1 MLQVG
6 LKLTILEKM
15 HNMLKN
21 DSEIPNRGYTPR
33 DIDHPD
39 YFGDFSWA
47 KVIGLGCVF
56 LFLIFIIG
64 VLF

>member
-1 MLQVG
+1 MY
-6 LKLTILEKM
+6 KK
-15 HNMLKN
+15 
-21 DSEIPNRGYTPR
+21 GYTPK

-39 YFGDFSWA
+39 YFGDFSWT

-56 LFLIFIIG
+56 LVLMFIIG

>member
-1 MLQVG
+1 MF
-6 LKLTILEKM
+6 
-15 HNMLKN
+15 KN
-21 DSEIPNRGYTPR
+21 DSEIPNRSYTPR

-39 YFGDFSWA
+39 YFGDFTWA

-56 LFLIFIIG
+56 LLLMFIIG

>member
-1 MLQVG
+1 MYKKG
-6 LKLTILEKM
+6 YTPRDI
-15 HNMLKN
+15 
-21 DSEIPNRGYTPR
+21 DYTPR

-39 YFGDFSWA
+39 YFGDFTWA

-56 LFLIFIIG
+56 LLLMFIIG

>member
-1 MLQVG
+1 MF
-6 LKLTILEKM
+6 
-15 HNMLKN
+15 KN
-21 DSEIPNRGYTPR
+21 DSELPNRGYMPR

-39 YFGDFSWA
+39 YFGDFTWT

-56 LFLIFIIG
+56 LILMFIIG

>member
-1 MLQVG
+1 MY
-6 LKLTILEKM
+6 KK
-15 HNMLKN
+15 
-21 DSEIPNRGYTPR
+21 GYTPR
-33 DIDHPD
+33 YIEHPD